1 MNAEE
6 LIFNND
12 ARLHLESLLRSK
24 LLERYILKT
33 TISRRFI
40 SSNSHSVAT
49 IYEGW
54 GAFK

>member
-6 LIFNND
+6 LIFSND
-12 ARLHLESLLRSK
+12 ARLHLESLLKSK

-54 GAFK
+54 GAIK